1 MKVETLKKTGH
12 AESEGEAYSKRDA
25 WKWLFR

>member
-1 MKVETLKKTGH
+1 MKVETLPKTGH
-12 AESEGEAYSKRDA
+12 AESAAAAYGKVDA